1 MGRKGTFDFKSSNQA
16 LTMNRREK
24 STVLGRMVY
33 AALEVTMPLKGEILC
48 INWEAGDIMNA
59 G

>member
-1 MGRKGTFDFKSSNQA
+1 MGRKGTFVFKPSNQA
-16 LTMNRREK
+16 FTMNRREK
-24 STVLGRMVY
+24 STVLGRMLY
-33 AALEVTMPLKGEILC
+33 AAREVMIPLKGEILC